1 MVNPWMV
8 IIIRNIVIYTKHC
21 HVHFFYHL
29 LGIILIVSSLLKSH
43 HCMMTFHGG
52 GCLMLLYLGQ
62 FFHLLKKSSN
72 NQLFTILDPLHNI
85 KARLLKANGVE
96 NQSKK
101 VIVIF
106 LFSHGF
112 ISGESS
118 TCQRVPNWE
127 DKLIISFRN
136 STYLAC
142 SKKMNFRCCQT
153 KI

>member
-1 MVNPWMV
+1 MFIFS
-8 IIIRNIVIYTKHC
+8 IIYWV
-21 HVHFFYHL
+21 L
-29 LGIILIVSSLLKSH
+29 ILIVSSLLKSH
-43 HCMMTFHGG
+43 HCMMTFHGVG
-52 GCLMLLYLGQ
+52 YLMFLYLGS
-62 FFHLLKKSSN
+62 FFQKNSKPSN
-72 NQLFTILDPLHNI
+72 KQLFTILNPLHNI

-96 NQSKK
+96 NQNKK

-118 TCQRVPNWE
+118 RCQKVSNWE

-142 SKKMNFRCCQT
+142 CKKMKFQMLSNQNLKSCLAQRRGV
-153 KI
+153 